1 MSVNIQNS
9 NFKRKYYLI
18 DVFTSSE
25 VFEIVFLAAIF
36 KAVCEDDKNTT
47 SSKNISLWRV
57 WDQCH
62 FSP

>member
-47 SSKNISLWRV
+47 NSKNISL
-57 WDQCH
+57 
-62 FSP
+62 